1 MKKRRVHESGFRVAK
16 MSRHMTASNN
26 PSIKAFMFRA
36 SLAAA
41 NMRAMTD
48 RGAGIERRAGED
60 MPPPPPRRPPP
71 LPPPPNEGL
80 GGASRPSVL
89 KKHSLT
95 SKEFLRML
103 VTEAASPLART
114 SGRRTTMRK
123 GRLARAR
130 SWSCP

>member
-1 MKKRRVHESGFRVAK
+1 MKKRRVHESGLRVAK

-60 MPPPPPRRPPP
+60 MPPLPPP

-95 SKEFLRML
+95 SKEFLRMF
-103 VTEAASPLART
+103 VTEAARPLART